1 MKDLYSNMALAK
13 LCKWFGIT
21 RQAYYKFNKQIVKE
35 SVEEELILKEV
46 ANIRKLHPR
55 MGTRKLYLKLQDFM
69 NEHQIKK
76 GRDALFNLLANNK
89 MLIKKR
95 KRKVYTTNSFHWLKK
110 YPNLIKN
117 FTPTKPNQV
126 WVSDIT
132 YWKIN
137 NEKFVYISFITDAFS
152 HKIVGFHVA
161 DNLAAIETIMALDM
175 AINELN
181 NKPNELTHHSDR
193 GVQYCSGN
201 YVKKL
206 ENNSIKISMTENSD
220 PYENAIAERIN
231 GILKDEYLYNYQV
244 DNLFE
249 ATNKLKEAVDLYNND
264 RPHNS
269 VGNYTPNQV
278 HNGDVEPKQLWKNY
292 YKAKIE
298 EQSSAGNSFS
308 LNQIIN

>member
-1 MKDLYSNMALAK
+1 
-13 LCKWFGIT
+13 
-21 RQAYYKFNKQIVKE
+21 
-35 SVEEELILKEV
+35 
-46 ANIRKLHPR
+46 
-55 MGTRKLYLKLQDFM
+55 
-69 NEHQIKK
+69 
-76 GRDALFNLLANNK
+76 

-181 NKPNELTHHSDR
+181 T
-193 GVQYCSGN
+193 
-201 YVKKL
+201 
-206 ENNSIKISMTENSD
+206 
-220 PYENAIAERIN
+220 
-231 GILKDEYLYNYQV
+231 
-244 DNLFE
+244 
-249 ATNKLKEAVDLYNND
+249 
-264 RPHNS
+264 
-269 VGNYTPNQV
+269 
-278 HNGDVEPKQLWKNY
+278 
-292 YKAKIE
+292 
-298 EQSSAGNSFS
+298 
-308 LNQIIN
+308 